1 MRISSKNAGI
11 FLRIM
16 VAWIRSVALILFS
29 NASSYLGKSIRES
42 NPAQILSHEDW
53 IIARKIVKGTRKIS
67 PLINKRRRCL
77 MEALIVHRTLSQYGI
92 FSEIKVGTGKEN
104 NQLKAHAWIVLDEK
118 VLIGGALSGY
128 TELIKTH

>member
-1 MRISSKNAGI
+1 
-11 FLRIM
+11 
-16 VAWIRSVALILFS
+16 
-29 NASSYLGKSIRES
+29 
-42 NPAQILSHEDW
+42 
-53 IIARKIVKGTRKIS
+53 
-67 PLINKRRRCL
+67 